1 MGGLSGH
8 SKLGEIFLKIVYMF
22 DDAGYFLGGKKVTDD
37 YQLQSGET
45 EIKPTTELYNPVWN
59 GAAWT
64 GMTQSDWQAKQEQD
78 DKALFEQIP
87 LSSNQPSAT
96 ETQLAALAYQ
106 QMTTQQTIT
115 DLQAQNAQMAYNL
128 MTQGGATA

>member
-1 MGGLSGH
+1 M
-8 SKLGEIFLKIVYMF
+8 KIVYMF
-22 DDAGYFLGGKKVTDD
+22 DTAGTFLGGKKVTDD

-59 GAAWT
+59 GTAWT

-87 LSSNQPSAT
+87 LPSNQPSAT
-96 ETQLAALAYQ
+96 ETQMAALAYQ
-106 QMTTQQTIT
+106 QMITQKTIT
-115 DLQAQNAQMAYNL
+115 NLQTQNAQMAYQL
-128 MTQGGATA
+128 MTAQGGTKA

>member
-1 MGGLSGH
+1 M
-8 SKLGEIFLKIVYMF
+8 KIVYMF
-22 DDAGYFLGGKKVTDD
+22 DATGDFIGGKKVIDD
-37 YQLQSGET
+37 YLVKSGET

-59 GAAWT
+59 GTAWT
-64 GMTQSDWQAKQEQD
+64 GMTQSDWQEKQEQD

-87 LSSNQPSAT
+87 LPSNQPSAA

-106 QMTTQQTIT
+106 QMITQKTIT
-115 DLQAQNAQMAYNL
+115 DLQTQNAQMAYRL